1 MEILNEQS
9 SNKTSFW
16 CVCSL
21 VFCRLSL
28 HSTVRANKSNDLNP
42 KGALALKHRWQ
53 HENNVHKKCGSLVV
67 AAVFV
72 CVLTIRFLSE
82 REISNEAWE
91 KPTVNLSR
99 AILFQI
105 VFTYNR
111 NAQNPFVIFE
121 KAFHFGMIMR
131 PPTLTYR
138 YRKWWIHQKYRV
150 RLIVLM
156 SVFVIRFPKHI
167 VLCSLFWQNVLLRF
181 EFLTSF
187 YILYHPNTQQK
198 FPILLGGTSRHLL
211 ALTLAHTQTRW
222 NDIILLPLM
231 HDFLNSL
238 AWYFHLS
245 HKKMLEIIRFGRVL
259 IEFRTNDKTKTC
271 FYRNVFF
278 LEQEHLSCDYSHAF
292 HEYVYLMISCNRP
305 EYVLLLNELSTTSLS
320 ILKLELIINATP
332 LYASL

>member
-21 VFCRLSL
+21 VFSRLSL

-53 HENNVHKKCGSLVV
+53 NENNVHKKCGSLVV

-91 KPTVNLSR
+91 KPTVNLSL
-99 AILFQI
+99 ALLFRI

-131 PPTLTYR
+131 PPNSDIQISKMMDPPKIPSSVDCFDVRVCYSFPQTHRFMLSILTECS
-138 YRKWWIHQKYRV
+138 
-150 RLIVLM
+150 LE
-156 SVFVIRFPKHI
+156 IRILDIILYTISPKHPAKI
-167 VLCSLFWQNVLLRF
+167 SDTVGWHEPTFVS
-181 EFLTSF
+181 
-187 YILYHPNTQQK
+187 INTR
-198 FPILLGGTSRHLL
+198 T
-211 ALTLAHTQTRW
+211 HTQTRW
-222 NDIILLPLM
+222 NDIMLPPLM

-245 HKKMLEIIRFGRVL
+245 HKKNARNHS
-259 IEFRTNDKTKTC
+259 FRKSSYWVSYKW
-271 FYRNVFF
+271 
-278 LEQEHLSCDYSHAF
+278 
-292 HEYVYLMISCNRP
+292 
-305 EYVLLLNELSTTSLS
+305 
-320 ILKLELIINATP
+320 
-332 LYASL
+332 

>member
-99 AILFQI
+99 ALLFQI

-131 PPTLTYR
+131 PQLWHTDIENDGST
-138 YRKWWIHQKYRV
+138 KNTEFGW
-150 RLIVLM
+150 
-156 SVFVIRFPKHI
+156 
-167 VLCSLFWQNVLLRF
+167 LFWCPCLLF
-181 EFLTSF
+181 VSPNTSF
-187 YILYHPNTQQK
+187 YALYFDRMFSWDSNSWHHS
-198 FPILLGGTSRHLL
+198 IYYI
-211 ALTLAHTQTRW
+211 TQTPSKNFRYCW
-222 NDIILLPLM
+222 VARADI
-231 HDFLNSL
+231 
-238 AWYFHLS
+238 
-245 HKKMLEIIRFGRVL
+245 
-259 IEFRTNDKTKTC
+259 C
-271 FYRNVFF
+271 
-278 LEQEHLSCDYSHAF
+278 
-292 HEYVYLMISCNRP
+292 
-305 EYVLLLNELSTTSLS
+305 
-320 ILKLELIINATP
+320 
-332 LYASL
+332 

>member
-21 VFCRLSL
+21 VFSRLSL

-53 HENNVHKKCGSLVV
+53 NENNVHKKCGSLVV

-99 AILFQI
+99 ALLFQI

-131 PPTLTYR
+131 PQLWHTDIENDGST
-138 YRKWWIHQKYRV
+138 KNTEFGW
-150 RLIVLM
+150 
-156 SVFVIRFPKHI
+156 
-167 VLCSLFWQNVLLRF
+167 LFWCPCLLF
-181 EFLTSF
+181 VSPNTSF
-187 YILYHPNTQQK
+187 YALYFDRMFSWDSNSWHHSIYYITQTK

-211 ALTLAHTQTRW
+211 ALTLAHTHK
-222 NDIILLPLM
+222 
-231 HDFLNSL
+231 HDG
-238 AWYFHLS
+238 
-245 HKKMLEIIRFGRVL
+245 M
-259 IEFRTNDKTKTC
+259 T
-271 FYRNVFF
+271 
-278 LEQEHLSCDYSHAF
+278 SCYCHWCMTF
-292 HEYVYLMISCNRP
+292 
-305 EYVLLLNELSTTSLS
+305 
-320 ILKLELIINATP
+320 
-332 LYASL
+332 